1 MTPMSRRRLL
11 ASVAA
16 LAAAPALHA
25 QPAPAYP
32 SKPIRFILPFPAGSG
47 TDVGARIVAKQI
59 TEATGQPVIVDNRA
73 GGNGLIAAQAAAQAP
88 ADGYTVFVTTMTTQA
103 VNLSL
108 YRKLPYDPQKDFVPV
123 GRFSLSPMLLV
134 VRNTDDQPKTVA
146 ELVERMKKSPTPLN
160 YASGNTSSQ
169 VAAGVLTKLAGA
181 TATHV
186 PYKGTPQGLTD
197 LIAGQVDFFFPDLTP
212 SVPLVKDGKLR
223 ALAVTGKNR
232 IASLPDLPT
241 MREAGFPVD
250 LVTWSGAFVPAGTPR
265 PIVDRL
271 NELMRRALTSAE
283 YGELNKRSGTTT
295 IPTTPEEFAAFVREE
310 VDLWGAAVRAAGIE
324 PQ

>member
-1 MTPMSRRRLL
+1 MIPTRRRVL
-11 ASVAA
+11 AGLAA
-16 LAAAPALHA
+16 LAAAPSGRA
-25 QPAPAYP
+25 QAPAFP
-32 SKPIRFILPFPAGSG
+32 TKPLRFILPFPAGSG

-88 ADGYTVFVTTMTTQA
+88 ADGHTVFITTMTTQA

-108 YRKLPYDPQKDFVPV
+108 YRKLPYDPQKDFLPV
-123 GRFSLSPMLLV
+123 TRFSLSPMLLV
-134 VRNTDDQPKTVA
+134 VRNADDQPKTVA
-146 ELVERMKKSPTPLN
+146 ELVERLRRSPTPLN

-169 VAAGVLTKLAGA
+169 VAAGVLTKLTGT

-223 ALAVTGKNR
+223 ALAVTGRSR

-265 PIVDRL
+265 PVVERL
-271 NELMRRALTSAE
+271 NELMRKALSSAE
-283 YGELNKRSGTTT
+283 YAELSKRSGTTT
-295 IPTTPEEFAAFVREE
+295 LPTSPEEFAAFVREE
-310 VDLWGAAVRAAGIE
+310 VELWGSAVRAAGIE

>member
-1 MTPMSRRRLL
+1 MRPSRRD
-11 ASVAA
+11 A
-16 LAAAPALHA
+16 LAACAALIAAPAVVRA
-25 QPAPAYP
+25 QAQFPTR
-32 SKPIRFILPFPAGSG
+32 PIRFILPFPPGSG
-47 TDVGARIVAKQI
+47 TDTGARVVAKQL
-59 TEATGQPVIVDNRA
+59 TEATGQPVVVDNRA
-73 GGNGLIAAQAAAQAP
+73 GGNGVIAAQAAAQAP

-103 VNLSL
+103 VNLAL

-123 GRFSLSPMLLV
+123 VRFALSPMLLV
-134 VRNTDDQPKTVA
+134 VRAADDQPRTVA
-146 ELVERMKKSPTPLN
+146 ELAERMRKGPAPLN

-169 VAAGVLTKLAGA
+169 VAAGQFARMVGA

-212 SVPLVKDGKLR
+212 SVPLVRDGKLR
-223 ALAVTGKNR
+223 ALAVTGRDR
-232 IASLPDLPT
+232 IASLPELPT

-265 PIVDRL
+265 PIVERL
-271 NELMRRALTSAE
+271 NELLRKALASSE
-283 YGELNKRSGTTT
+283 YGELMKRSGTTGG
-295 IPTTPEEFAAFVREE
+295 PTTPEEFAAFVKDE
-310 VDLWGAAVRAAGIE
+310 VEVWGTAVRAAGIE

>member
-1 MTPMSRRRLL
+1 MMPTRRSLL
-11 ASVAA
+11 AS
-16 LAAAPALHA
+16 AAAIAV
-25 QPAPAYP
+25 APAVRAQAPSFP
-32 SKPIRFILPFPAGSG
+32 SKPIRFILPFPPGSG
-47 TDVGARIVAKQI
+47 TDTGARVVAKQI
-59 TEATGQPVIVDNRA
+59 TEMTGQPVVVDNRA

-108 YRKLPYDPQKDFVPV
+108 YKKLPYDPQKDFVPV
-123 GRFSLSPMLLV
+123 CRFSLSPMLLV

-146 ELVERMKKSPTPLN
+146 ELVERMRRSPTPLN

-169 VAAGVLTKLAGA
+169 VAAGVLRQLAGVQ
-181 TATHV
+181 ATHV

-223 ALAVTGKNR
+223 ALGVTGRNR
-232 IASLPDLPT
+232 IASLPELPT

-265 PIVDRL
+265 PIVERL
-271 NELMRRALTSAE
+271 NELMLKALASSE
-283 YGELNKRSGTTT
+283 YGELTKRSGTTT
-295 IPTTPEEFAAFVREE
+295 VPTTPDQFAAFVREE
-310 VDLWGAAVRAAGIE
+310 VELWGAAVRAAGIE

>member
-1 MTPMSRRRLL
+1 MNPNRRSLL
-11 ASVAA
+11 ASAAA
-16 LAAAPALHA
+16 LAAVPAARA
-25 QPAPAYP
+25 QAPAYP
-32 SKPIRFILPFPAGSG
+32 SKPIRFILPFPPGSG
-47 TDVGARIVAKQI
+47 TDTGARVVAKQI
-59 TEATGQPVIVDNRA
+59 TEMTGQSVVVDNRA

-108 YRKLPYDPQKDFVPV
+108 YRKLPYDPQKDFVAV
-123 GRFSLSPMLLV
+123 CRFALSPMLLV
-134 VRNTDDQPKTVA
+134 VRNTDDLPKTVA
-146 ELVERMKKSPTPLN
+146 ELVERMRRSPTPMN

-169 VAAGVLTKLAGA
+169 VAAGVLKQLAGA
-181 TATHV
+181 QATHV

-223 ALAVTGKNR
+223 ALGVTGKSR

-241 MREAGFPVD
+241 MRETGFPVD
-250 LVTWSGAFVPAGTPR
+250 LVTWSGAFVPTGTPR
-265 PIVDRL
+265 PVVERL
-271 NELMRRALTSAE
+271 NELMVKALASAE
-283 YGELNKRSGTTT
+283 YIELTKRSGTVSA
-295 IPTTPEEFAAFVREE
+295 PTTPEQFAAFVREE
-310 VDLWGAAVRAAGIE
+310 VELWGAAVRAAGIE